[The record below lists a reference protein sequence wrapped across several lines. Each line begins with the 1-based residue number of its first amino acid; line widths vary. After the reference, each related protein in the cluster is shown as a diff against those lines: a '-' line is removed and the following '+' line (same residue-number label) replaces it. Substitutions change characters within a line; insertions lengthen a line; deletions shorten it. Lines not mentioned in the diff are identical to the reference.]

1 MRDFHALAQRGL
13 ARLRRTPGAQAAS
26 TSTLPGPFVV
36 EGAATPASS
45 TETRRDATAPP
56 PAAAA
61 PPPAPA
67 TPDRRTTPRKSRWAP
82 NLSMSL
88 PGSRPTSPSRTTD
101 VRDAAWSTRSVL
113 ADALHL
119 ATSPR
124 RAVSP
129 PAATRAVSPP
139 PSPVKETFH
148 VRTSSVESP
157 MVCHEHDP
165 AGARLT
171 QIINQYL
178 VLKELGSGGFG
189 TVSMVRNVDTMRD
202 YACKAISKSRL
213 RRKFRFRAVAL
224 GEDAAECTD
233 KVKTEIAVLKK
244 LSTHPNITSLFEVLD
259 DDQEDNLYMIFEL
272 CAGPI
277 MRVDLGHHV
286 VPFPED
292 RCRKYF
298 RDIVLGLE
306 FLHSHRI
313 IHCDLKPD
321 NILLTFT
328 DRAQITDFGI
338 AHMCA
343 DDADDQIL
351 IRNGSPAFAPPEACD
366 PTAERVCGKALDM
379 WCLGTTL
386 YCLAHGRV
394 PFEETHHLALW
405 AKVLNEEVTFGEHLS
420 RELVDLLAGL
430 MAKAPAARMALDAV
444 KSHAWVTRNG
454 TDPMVPTEHNC
465 YFPGITQEDVENAVV
480 KVSFLDRLLG
490 RIYRASSPTPT
501 PAPVPVM
508 GPRATSA
515 PPTIE
520 PVLEVSESRSTLSS
534 DVPPSGRDRASCAAS
549 AASLPSARERTS
561 RAASA
566 ASLPS
571 AHELGVAV
579 GEKRGEG
586 VVDSGWSV
594 QVEVVASEALDGD
607 GGRVDAMRRSGP
619 DVRSVVTG

>member
-13 ARLRRTPGAQAAS
+13 ARLRRNPVAAQTAS
-26 TSTLPGPFVV
+26 TMALPSTPVDGSSTL
-36 EGAATPASS
+36 ASGN
-45 TETRRDATAPP
+45 ETRRDLVPVSAD
-56 PAAAA
+56 AA
-61 PPPAPA
+61 PPAPA
-67 TPDRRTTPRKSRWAP
+67 TPERRTTPRKSRWAP
-82 NLSMSL
+82 TLSISL
-88 PGSRPTSPSRTTD
+88 PGSRPTSPSRISD
-101 VRDAAWSTRSVL
+101 AVDAAWSTRSVL

-124 RAVSP
+124 RAISP
-129 PAATRAVSPP
+129 PVARAISPP

-171 QIINQYL
+171 LIINQYL

-244 LSTHPNITSLFEVLD
+244 LSAHPNITSLYEVLD
-259 DDQEDNLYMIFEL
+259 DVQEDNLYMIFEL

-277 MRVDLGHHV
+277 MKVDLGHHV
-286 VPFPED
+286 APFPED

-321 NILLTFT
+321 NILLTFD

-343 DDADDQIL
+343 DGADDQIL
-351 IRNGSPAFAPPEACD
+351 IRNGSPAFASPEACD
-366 PTAERVCGKALDM
+366 PAAERVYGKALDM

-405 AKVLNEEVTFGEHLS
+405 AKILNEDPTLGEHLS
-420 RELVDLLAGL
+420 TELVDLLTGL
-430 MAKAPAARMALDAV
+430 MAKSPAARMALDVV
-444 KSHAWVTRNG
+444 KAHAWVTRSG
-454 TDPMVPTEHNC
+454 MDPMVPTEHNC

-480 KVSFLDRLLG
+480 KVSFLDRLFG
-490 RIYRASSPTPT
+490 RIYRASSPTP
-501 PAPVPVM
+501 APVV
-508 GPRATSA
+508 GGSRATSA

-520 PVLEVSESRSTLSS
+520 PVLEVS
-534 DVPPSGRDRASCAAS
+534 DS
-549 AASLPSARERTS
+549 AATLPSAGDRAS

-566 ASLPS
+566 GSLPS
-571 AHELGVAV
+571 AHELGAAA
-579 GEKRGEG
+579 GRRDEG

-594 QVEVVASEALDGD
+594 QIGVVASEALDGD
-607 GGRVDAMRRSGP
+607 GGVDVVRRVDVGGLDARVAGA
-619 DVRSVVTG
+619 VTG